1 MYSPKPA
8 SHRCVRQIRRRAVRE
23 SYFIGLDIAK
33 NIFQVFTADSN
44 GREISNKKLKRNAM
58 TQYFAQFPKAT
69 IGIEACGTAHHWAR
83 TLTAL
88 GHTVK
93 LINPQRVKAFLGSR
107 NKTDAADAKAICE
120 ALMHPGTTFIR
131 SKSIEEQDIDH
142 ILSRRELLV
151 RNRTQLINQTRAL
164 LCERGIVIPQGRHSF
179 MKNLPQI
186 ISEKWDEFSGKF
198 QAILTDN
205 YADYQEFDEKI
216 AKLDKM
222 IQVEAATTE
231 SCKRLMKVSGIGPQ
245 TALALVAH
253 VGDAKHFKNGRQ
265 MSAYLGLTT
274 REHSYG
280 GKQRLLGITKR
291 GNTRLRTLLLLA
303 ARAAIRGIGLR
314 GRGEDGQPRGLTPL
328 DKWILSMVERIG
340 LFKAA
345 VALANKMCRMA
356 WVLLTRGEEFN
367 PITGLQTSHG

>member
-1 MYSPKPA
+1 MKTA
-8 SHRCVRQIRRRAVRE
+8 
-23 SYFIGLDIAK
+23 YFIGLDIAK
-33 NIFQVFTADSN
+33 NIFQVFTADGK
-44 GREISNKKLKRNAM
+44 GREISNKKMNRNAM
-58 TQYFAQFPKAT
+58 TKYFAQFPEAT
-69 IGIEACGTAHHWAR
+69 IGIEACGTSHHWVR

-93 LINPQRVKAFLGSR
+93 LINPLRVKAFLGSR

-131 SKSIEEQDIDH
+131 AKSLEEQDIDH
-142 ILSRRELLV
+142 ILARREVLV
-151 RNRTQLINQTRAL
+151 QNRTQLINQTRAFL
-164 LCERGIVIPQGRHSF
+164 YERGIVIPQGRHSF

-205 YADYQEFDEKI
+205 YADYQELDEKI
-216 AKLDKM
+216 AKLDRM
-222 IQVEAATTE
+222 IHVEAANTE

-265 MSAYLGLTT
+265 MSAYLGLTP
-274 REHSYG
+274 REHSSG

-291 GNTRLRTLLLLA
+291 GNIRLRTLLLLA

-314 GRGEDGQPRGLTPL
+314 GRREDGQPRGLTPL
-328 DKWILSMVERIG
+328 DKWILGMVERIG

-345 VALANKMCRMA
+345 VALANKICRIA
-356 WVLLTRGEEFN
+356 WVMLTKGEQFN
-367 PITGLQTSHG
+367 PMVAACRLAKSA

>member
-1 MYSPKPA
+1 MK
-8 SHRCVRQIRRRAVRE
+8 E

-33 NIFQVFTADSN
+33 NIFQVFTADGK
-44 GREISNKKLKRNAM
+44 GREISNKKLSRNSM
-58 TQYFAQFPKAT
+58 IRYFAQFPEAT
-69 IGIEACGTAHHWAR
+69 IGIEACGTARHWAR
-83 TLTAL
+83 TLTEL
-88 GHTVK
+88 GHTVN

-131 SKSIEEQDIDH
+131 AKSLEDQDIDH
-142 ILSRRELLV
+142 LLARRELLIQ
-151 RNRTQLINQTRAL
+151 NRTQLINQTRAF
-164 LCERGIVIPQGRHSF
+164 LCERGIAISQGRHSF

-186 ISEKWDEFSGKF
+186 IAEKWDEFSGKF

-205 YADYQEFDEKI
+205 YADYQDLEAKI
-216 AKLDKM
+216 AKLDEA
-222 IQVEAATTE
+222 VRTEAAHKE

-265 MSAYLGLTT
+265 MSSYLGLTP
-274 REHSYG
+274 REHSSG

-291 GNTRLRTLLLLA
+291 GNIRLRRLFILG
-303 ARAAIRGIGLR
+303 ARAAILGIGRR
-314 GRGEDGQPRGLTPL
+314 GQGEDGQPRRLTPL
-328 DKWILSMVERIG
+328 DKWILGMVDRIG

-345 VALANKMCRMA
+345 VALANKLCRIA
-356 WVLLTRGEEFN
+356 WVLLARCEEFN
-367 PITGLQTSHG
+367 PMRADLLVKAV

>member
-1 MYSPKPA
+1 MS
-8 SHRCVRQIRRRAVRE
+8 E

-33 NIFQVFTADSN
+33 NIFQVFTADDK
-44 GREISNKKLKRNAM
+44 GREISNKRLSRNAM
-58 TQYFAQFPKAT
+58 TRYFAQFPEAVV
-69 IGIEACGTAHHWAR
+69 GIEACGTSHHWVR

-120 ALMHPGTTFIR
+120 ALMHPGTAFIR
-131 SKSIEEQDIDH
+131 AKSLEEQDIDH
-142 ILSRRELLV
+142 LLSRRELLV
-151 RNRTQLINQTRAL
+151 QNRTQLINQTRSF
-164 LCERGIVIPQGRHSF
+164 LCERGIAIPIGRHSF

-186 ISEKWDEFSGKF
+186 ISEKWDEFGGKF

-205 YADYQEFDEKI
+205 YADYQELEEKI
-216 AKLDKM
+216 AKLDEM
-222 IQVEAATTE
+222 VRVEATNTE
-231 SCKRLMKVSGIGPQ
+231 SCKRLMKVNGIGPQ

-265 MSAYLGLTT
+265 MSAYLGLTP
-274 REHSYG
+274 REHSSG

-291 GNTRLRTLLLLA
+291 GNIRLRTLLLLA

-328 DKWILSMVERIG
+328 DKWILGMMGRIG

-345 VALANKMCRMA
+345 VALANKICRIA
-356 WVLLTRGEEFN
+356 WVLLARGEQFN
-367 PITGLQTSHG
+367 PMVGIAKSS